1 MLRQYELVDRVKAY
15 DPGVNED
22 LLNRAYVFSL
32 RAHGTQV
39 RESGD
44 PFFSHP
50 VEVAGI
56 LTEFRFDHFTIA
68 AALLHDTV
76 EDTVATLNDIRENF
90 GPEIADLVNGVTK
103 ISKIEL
109 QSTNTSQAENFRKL
123 ILAMANDIRV
133 LFVKLADRLH
143 NMQTLYYIKDP
154 ARRRKIAKETLDIY
168 APLASRVGV
177 QQMKETLEDLAFKEL
192 SPQAYTTT
200 HNRLLYLRNSSSH
213 PVEEIV
219 ADLETLLKNARIQA
233 RVFGRIKTPYSIWQK
248 MLTRNATFEQLC
260 DIMAFRVIVPTLPEC
275 YQALGLL
282 HNSYWV
288 IPGRFKDYISTPKVN
303 NYQSLHTALVSPKH
317 QRIEVQIRTEEM
329 DLAAEYGIAAHWQ
342 YKQNIHAHEG
352 KQYQWMR
359 SLLDIMEHTNSP
371 EEFLEN
377 TKLEMFQDQVFC
389 FTERGELII
398 LPSGVTPIDFAYAVD
413 SWIGDHVCGV
423 KINGQSMPLRTILQN
438 GDQVEIITSEDQTP
452 SPAWEK
458 MVCTGK
464 ARARIRQF
472 VRMQQQ
478 SQMEKTGRTILAQRA
493 AELNQ
498 PLDENQLQSIA
509 QQLDVHDVP
518 ELYAAVGEGVVAS
531 EEVLGLLRP
540 APPPQHIKKIKNM

>member
-1 MLRQYELVDRVKAY
+1 MLRQFELVEKVKAY
-15 DPGVNED
+15 DPAVNED
-22 LLNRAYVFSL
+22 LLNKAYVFSL

-56 LTEFRFDHFTIA
+56 LTEFKFDHFTIA

-76 EDTVATLNDIRENF
+76 EDTVATLQDIRDAF
-90 GPEIADLVNGVTK
+90 GPEIAELVDGVTK
-103 ISKIEL
+103 LSKLEL
-109 QSTNTSQAENFRKL
+109 TSENTKQAENFRKL

-154 ARRRKIAKETLDIY
+154 LRRQKIAKETLDIY

-177 QQMKETLEDLAFKEL
+177 QQMKEVLEDLAFKEL
-192 SPQAYTTT
+192 NRQAYETT
-200 HNRLLYLRNSSSH
+200 HNRLQYLCGSSTQ
-213 PVEEIV
+213 PIDEIV
-219 ADLETLLKNARIQA
+219 ENLKELMNKAGIQA
-233 RVFGRIKTPYSIWQK
+233 RIFGRIKTPYSIWKK
-248 MLTRNATFEQLC
+248 MITRNTTFEQLC
-260 DIMAFRVIVPTLPEC
+260 DIMAFRVIVKTLPEC
-275 YQALGLL
+275 YQALGIL
-282 HNSYWV
+282 HSSYWV

-303 NYQSLHTALVSPKH
+303 NYQSLHTAIVSPKY

-342 YKQNIHAHEG
+342 YKQNIHAHDG
-352 KQYQWMR
+352 KQYQWLR
-359 SLLDIMEHTNSP
+359 GLLQILEQTNNP

-398 LPSGVTPIDFAYAVD
+398 LPKGVTPIDFAYAVD
-413 SWIGDHVCGV
+413 SWIGDHVSGV
-423 KINGQSMPLRTILQN
+423 KINGKQMPLRTILQN

-452 SPAWEK
+452 LPAWERI
-458 MVCTGK
+458 VCTGK

-472 VRMQQQ
+472 IRMQRQT
-478 SQMEKTGRTILAQRA
+478 QMVKKGKES
-493 AELNQ
+493 LNKALQ
-498 PLDENQLQSIA
+498 EQSIEA
-509 QQLDVHDVP
+509 TESDLLQVCEQFNWHSVDD
-518 ELYAAVGEGVVAS
+518 LYSSIGESVVS
-531 EEVLGLLRP
+531 IEEIIETL
-540 APPPQHIKKIKNM
+540 QHIRFHKK